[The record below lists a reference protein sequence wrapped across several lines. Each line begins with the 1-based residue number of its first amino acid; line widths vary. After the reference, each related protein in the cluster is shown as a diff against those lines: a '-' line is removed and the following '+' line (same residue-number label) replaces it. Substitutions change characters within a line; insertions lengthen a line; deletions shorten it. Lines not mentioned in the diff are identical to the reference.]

1 MEFGG
6 TYPILVYIE
15 VNRREIVEKKYVKTS
30 IFNLIIIKLS
40 IKAFEIIQIK
50 NQLWIC
56 RLYLQSVIMTE
67 SREQNSCEEMADPI
81 TQHEA
86 CPITQHDVEPST
98 IKTSST

>member
-1 MEFGG
+1 
-6 TYPILVYIE
+6 
-15 VNRREIVEKKYVKTS
+15 
-30 IFNLIIIKLS
+30 
-40 IKAFEIIQIK
+40 
-50 NQLWIC
+50 
-56 RLYLQSVIMTE
+56 MTE